1 MRLHGVG
8 IKSNARGHVAR
19 PGKVCVVVR
28 KHPQRAALFMPAI
41 MSTNNDQHLET
52 TLGGHFRASSML
64 QEDAWKLALER

>member
-1 MRLHGVG
+1 MRLRVVGVN
-8 IKSNARGHVAR
+8 SNAMDHIAR
-19 PGKVCVVVR
+19 PGKVRVVVR
-28 KHPQRAALFMPAI
+28 QHAQRAVLFMPAI